1 MPKEPSELEATF
13 VLQLHERGI
22 TGWRREYRF
31 HPTRRWRFDFAWRVE
46 GVAVEI
52 EGGTYVHGRHTRGEG
67 FARDCEKYN
76 AAAILGWKVLRFT
89 EKEVNDWSAIETL
102 QQALKGG
109 WQPVAHSDRVQ
120 GGAA

>member
-13 VLQLHERGI
+13 ILQLHERRVI
-22 TGWRREYRF
+22 GWEREYRF

-52 EGGTYVHGRHTRGEG
+52 EGGTYVNGRHTRGEG

-109 WQPVAHSDRVQ
+109 WQPVATSDRVQ

>member
-1 MPKEPSELEATF
+1 MPSELEAVF
-13 VLQLHERGI
+13 QLQLMTRGI
-22 TGWRREYRF
+22 AGWKREYRF

-67 FARDCEKYN
+67 FAQDCEKYN

-89 EKEVNDWSAIETL
+89 EEEVNDWSAIETL
-102 QQALKGG
+102 QQALQGG
-109 WQPVAHSDRVQ
+109 WQPEAHSDMVQ
-120 GGAA
+120 GGAAE

>member
-1 MPKEPSELEATF
+1 MMPNELEAVF
-13 VLQLHERGI
+13 QLQLMTRGI
-22 TGWRREYRF
+22 VGWEREYRF

-52 EGGTYVHGRHTRGEG
+52 EGGTYVNGRHTRGQG
-67 FARDCEKYN
+67 FSRDCEKYN

-102 QQALKGG
+102 QQALEPG
-109 WQPVAHSDRVQ
+109 WETVAHSDRVA
-120 GGAA
+120 GGAKQ